1 MGLRE
6 DILRQ
11 LEYGKPAYYAAIQA
25 TPAYRREANKIY
37 TDHESGLWIA
47 LEKFVPRFSTLEFKQ
62 LREKYQAKYGTRVNV
77 PGFEDIIHIG
87 TLAKITD
94 NEMAAHRAAQK
105 LKVPSPLSSEQLRT
119 LAVKKARFIRALQSP
134 TPSWVNNIASVAQAL
149 DNVEDGLVTLSV
161 FGRLGSYATRKL
173 WQREIP
179 GVGWVMLGADILNF
193 FNMISWATF
202 AASGGKRKLEDLAE
216 RNPFHKKAKARRA
229 TKLKRTWPAFGE
241 ALEIAQTCDQ
251 LFGYGLCLGGILGM
265 LTDIMTR
272 ASKYVDFKFNPT
284 GYGYIPQN
292 PYDPKSIA
300 ALEKLRNDLFANL
313 ATDWDGLKFHMK
325 DVAYGLK
332 TQDQYLRKLM
342 EQEVNKATQWIKDS
356 AVYYWNKFLQYPTSA
371 YDVYCSGLMGSMI
384 AGTGAENLS
393 YEDQVKTY
401 LSASAAMTPLQQL
414 WQEADPL
421 AQFKNLR
428 QYQFT
433 PPRPSD
439 AGTIATLEEL
449 TENWIEKLKWPFID
463 TKEATAEE
471 IYFNYAYRI
480 KNQFQTF
487 ALTHKNDYAAAIA
500 AGEVTDFVEKV
511 LRTFSDDG
519 TIESG
524 RSEYV
529 NTAINMAR
537 DHLLIPPDTPQATVR
552 AFNGWVR
559 SYATKYATAP
569 PSAEIRKQGDK
580 LGIKWMETFPR
591 RTFVEAYKLFPQWQA
606 LQDQLKDL
614 FVPD

>member
-1 MGLRE
+1 MSLRE
-6 DILRQ
+6 DILKQ
-11 LEYGKPAYYAAIQA
+11 LEYGKDEYYKAIQQ
-25 TPAYRREANKIY
+25 TPAYRRESDKIY

-47 LEKFVPRFSTLEFKQ
+47 LEKFLPRFSTLEFKQ
-62 LREKYQAKYGTRVNV
+62 LREKYQAQYGTKVNV

-87 TLAKITD
+87 TLAKISD
-94 NEMAAHRAAQK
+94 AEMAAHRAAQK
-105 LKVPSPLSSEQLRT
+105 LKVPSPLSSAQLRT
-119 LAVKKARFIRALQSP
+119 LAVKKARFLRALASP
-134 TPSWVNNIASVAQAL
+134 TPSWVNSVASVAQAL
-149 DNVEDGLVTLSV
+149 DNIEDGLVTLSV
-161 FGRLGSYATRKL
+161 FGRLGSYATKKL

-216 RNPFHKKAKARRA
+216 RNPFHKKAKAKRA
-229 TKLKRTWPAFGE
+229 MKLKRTWPTFGE

-265 LTDIMTR
+265 LTDIFTR
-272 ASKYVDFKFNPT
+272 AGRYVEFKFNPT

-300 ALEKLRNDLFANL
+300 ALEKLRNDLYNNL
-313 ATDWDGLKFHMK
+313 ATDFTALAGYMK

-332 TQDQYLRKLM
+332 TQDEYLRKLM
-342 EQEVNKATQWIKDS
+342 LQEVNKATQWIKDS
-356 AVYYWNKFLQYPTSA
+356 AVYTWTKFIQYPVTA
-371 YDVYCSGLMGSMI
+371 YDVYCSGLMGSMM
-384 AGTGAENLS
+384 AATGTENLS
-393 YEDQVKTY
+393 YDDQIKTY

-414 WQEADPL
+414 WQETDPL
-421 AQFKNLR
+421 AAFKNLR
-428 QYQFT
+428 NYKFT
-433 PPRPSD
+433 PPRPKD

-449 TENWIEKLKWPFID
+449 TENWIEKLKWPFMD

-487 ALTHKNDYAAAIA
+487 ALTHRNDYAAAIA

-524 RSEYV
+524 RDEYV
-529 NTAINMAR
+529 NTTINMAR
-537 DHLLIPPDTPQATVR
+537 EHLLIPPDTPQATVR
-552 AFNGWVR
+552 AFNEWVR

-569 PSAEIRKQGDK
+569 AATEIQKQGDK

-591 RTFVEAYKLFPQWQA
+591 RTFTQAFELFPKWQA
-606 LQDQLKDL
+606 LQDQLGDL